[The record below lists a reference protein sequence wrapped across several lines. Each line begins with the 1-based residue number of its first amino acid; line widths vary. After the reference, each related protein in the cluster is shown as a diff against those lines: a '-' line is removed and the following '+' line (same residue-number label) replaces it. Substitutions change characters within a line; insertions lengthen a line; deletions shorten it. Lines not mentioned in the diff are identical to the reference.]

1 MASSHEK
8 PKRNLEGGHKMELEQ
23 GRVAP
28 QLFLPP
34 TCFPPHLADQST
46 PERRKG
52 IKLDNMTKRL
62 MMYLII

>member
-8 PKRNLEGGHKMELEQ
+8 LKRNLEAGHKMELEL

-34 TCFPPHLADQST
+34 TCFPPHLVDQST
-46 PERRKG
+46 PEQRKSM
-52 IKLDNMTKRL
+52 K
-62 MMYLII
+62 